1 MTGAPKKVRQLTNAQ
16 KLVKAFL
23 FDSKNCSWPKEI
35 KIANKL
41 IKDHGFDFLIFLEGR
56 QKMPSL
62 CWFLT
67 DDGKQFL
74 KDVKKYNSM
83 SFEPQKIELAESP
96 IAPVVEIIKK
106 PNSVK
111 EFLNLFNKK

>member
-23 FDSKNCSWPKEI
+23 FDSKTCSWPKEI

-41 IKDHGFDFLIFLEGR
+41 IKDYGFDFLIFLEGR

-67 DDGKQFL
+67 DDGKLFL

-83 SFEPQKIELAESP
+83 SFGSQKIELSESP
-96 IAPVVEIIKK
+96 IAPAVEIIKK

>member
-1 MTGAPKKVRQLTNAQ
+1 MTGAAKKVRKLTNAQ

-35 KIANKL
+35 KIANQL
-41 IKDHGFDFLIFLEGR
+41 IKEHGFEFLIFLEGR

-67 DDGKQFL
+67 ENGKEFL
-74 KDVKKYNSM
+74 RDVKKYNSM
-83 SFEPQKIELAESP
+83 SFNPQKIDLLENP
-96 IAPVVEIIKK
+96 VAPPVEIKK
-106 PNSVK
+106 KITSVK
-111 EFLNLFNKK
+111 DFLNLFNKK

>member
-23 FDSKNCSWPKEI
+23 FDSKNCSWAKEI

-74 KDVKKYNSM
+74 KDVK
-83 SFEPQKIELAESP
+83 
-96 IAPVVEIIKK
+96 
-106 PNSVK
+106 
-111 EFLNLFNKK
+111 NLF

>member
-1 MTGAPKKVRQLTNAQ
+1 MTGVVRKLRQLTDSQ

-23 FDSKNCSWPKEI
+23 FDPNNCSWPKEI

-41 IKDHGFDFLIFLEGR
+41 IKEHGFDFLIFLEGR

-67 DDGKQFL
+67 DDGKLFL

-83 SFEPQKIELAESP
+83 SFGSQKIELSETT
-96 IAPVVEIIKK
+96 IAPAVEVIKK
-106 PNSVK
+106 PTSLK
-111 EFLNLFNKK
+111 QFLNLFNK

>member
-1 MTGAPKKVRQLTNAQ
+1 MTGAARKVRQLTDSQ

-41 IKDHGFDFLIFLEGR
+41 IKEYGFDFLIFLEGR

-67 DDGKQFL
+67 DDGKLFL

-83 SFEPQKIELAESP
+83 SFGSPKIELSETP
-96 IAPVVEIIKK
+96 VAPAVEIIKK